1 MHALLAFW
9 AKRVKI
15 WAVLGGKHLKILI
28 LFTAL
33 FITNINAQDIL
44 PLKERAAFVNKL
56 QKERLNKLLPQLMEK
71 TDIDMW
77 VLIAREYNEDPIIK
91 TMLPPT
97 WLNARRTT
105 ILVFSLDKKTKNFES
120 VAIARYAF
128 GDNIPSIWDKD
139 KQPNQW
145 EALKDY
151 IVSKNPEKIGLNIS
165 SYESLA
171 DGLSKYHYDQLYNV
185 LSPKFRKK
193 ITSAEDLAIAWI
205 ETRTDL
211 EMTVFSQL
219 VEISSSIIREA
230 FSTKVIT
237 PGITSTDDVVWWM
250 REKVLS
256 LGLDTWFHPTVD
268 VQRKDNSDLYAFDN
282 KSKFDIILPG
292 DLLHCDF
299 GISYLTLNTDTQEL
313 AYVLKPGETDAPDFL
328 IKAFKEGTRVQ
339 DIFTNNFKQGLTG
352 NEILR
357 RSLEQGKAEG
367 LRPSIYTHPL
377 GTYGHSA
384 GTTIG
389 MWDSQGGV
397 PFTGDHPLQ
406 YNTAYAIELN
416 TTVYVEEWEKDI
428 RIMLEVPGFFG
439 ENGFRYINGRL
450 KEFLLV
456 GSKQTGLED

>member
-1 MHALLAFW
+1 M
-9 AKRVKI
+9 R
-15 WAVLGGKHLKILI
+15 KILI
-28 LFTAL
+28 LITAL
-33 FITNINAQDIL
+33 FVSNFYAQDIL
-44 PLKERAAFVNKL
+44 PLKERADFVNKL
-56 QKERLNKLLPQLMEK
+56 QKDRFNNLLPKLMEE
-71 TDIDMW
+71 TGIDMW

-105 ILVFSLDKKTKNFES
+105 IVVFYLDSKSKKFES

-128 GDNIPSIWDKD
+128 GDNIPSIWNKEQ
-139 KQPNQW
+139 QPNQW
-145 EALKDY
+145 EALNEY
-151 IVSKNPEKIGLNIS
+151 IVSKNPEKIGINTS

-193 ITSAEDLAIAWI
+193 IVSAEDLAIAWI

-211 EMTVFSQL
+211 EMTAYSQL
-219 VEISSSIIREA
+219 VEISSAIIREA
-230 FSTKVIT
+230 FSTDVIT
-237 PGITSTDDVVWWM
+237 PGITTTEDVVWWM
-250 REKVLS
+250 REKVIE
-256 LGLDTWFHPTVD
+256 LGLETWFHPTVD
-268 VQRKDNSDLYAFDN
+268 VQREDDSDLYAFDN
-282 KSKFDIILPG
+282 NSKFDTILPG

-299 GISYLTLNTDTQEL
+299 GITYLTLNTDTQEL
-313 AYVLKPGETDAPDFL
+313 AYVLKPGETNAPDFL
-328 IKAFKEGTRVQ
+328 INAFKEGNRVQ
-339 DIFTNNFKQGLTG
+339 DIFTNNFRKGVTG
-352 NEILR
+352 NDILR
-357 RSLEQGKAEG
+357 QSLEQGKAEG

-397 PFTGDHPLQ
+397 PFSGDYPLQ

-416 TTVYVEEWEKDI
+416 TTVYIPEWKKDI

-439 ENGFRYINGRL
+439 EEGFRYIKGRQT
-450 KEFLLV
+450 EYILV
-456 GSKQTGLED
+456 GEKLHGLAD